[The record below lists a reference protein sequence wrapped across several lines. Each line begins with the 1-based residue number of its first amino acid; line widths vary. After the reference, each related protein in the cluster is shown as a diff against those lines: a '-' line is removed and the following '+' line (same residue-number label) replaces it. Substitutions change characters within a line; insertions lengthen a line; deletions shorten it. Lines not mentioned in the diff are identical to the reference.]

1 MDGAEK
7 AMEKEEKEEK
17 VVSEYTK
24 WMDGAEE
31 AMGDDKAE
39 AVAEEEKP
47 EATSERSAS
56 DVERDARKKMNDH
69 KDEIKNLQKKIQQ
82 TESAFDVCTEDL
94 FNQTIKLEEMEKK
107 AGNAEG
113 QVGDLA
119 RRLLLMEESS
129 VKSEERLAISAT
141 NLAKTS
147 IEADQS
153 IKDQHVISEVCAKK
167 SENNDGL
174 ETQLKDAQYTLTE
187 SENKYETLA
196 RKLNTMETEAVRSNE
211 RAETVETKFIDIED
225 ELKVVGANQQT
236 LEVSE
241 EKSLERED
249 VLQKQIKELMA
260 KLKLADTRSENA
272 EMDIGRLNVR
282 IDKVE
287 EDLVTEKSKIK
298 QVSDDLNAVFTDLEQ
313 GVC

>member
-1 MDGAEK
+1 M
-7 AMEKEEKEEK
+7 
-17 VVSEYTK
+17 
-24 WMDGAEE
+24 
-31 AMGDDKAE
+31 
-39 AVAEEEKP
+39 
-47 EATSERSAS
+47 
-56 DVERDARKKMNDH
+56 
-69 KDEIKNLQKKIQQ
+69 
-82 TESAFDVCTEDL
+82 
-94 FNQTIKLEEMEKK
+94 
-107 AGNAEG
+107 
-113 QVGDLA
+113 
-119 RRLLLMEESS
+119 
-129 VKSEERLAISAT
+129 T
-141 NLAKTS
+141 NLANTS
-147 IEADQS
+147 LMADKS

-225 ELKVVGANQQT
+225 ELKVVGANQQA

-249 VLQKQIKELMA
+249 ILQKQIKELLG

>member
-1 MDGAEK
+1 MQ
-7 AMEKEEKEEK
+7 AME
-17 VVSEYTK
+17 SQ
-24 WMDGAEE
+24 
-31 AMGDDKAE
+31 
-39 AVAEEEKP
+39 
-47 EATSERSAS
+47 
-56 DVERDARKKMNDH
+56 
-69 KDEIKNLQKKIQQ
+69 L
-82 TESAFDVCTEDL
+82 DVCTEDL

-141 NLAKTS
+141 NLAGACLR
-147 IEADQS
+147 ADQS

-211 RAETVETKFIDIED
+211 RAETVESKFIDIED
-225 ELKVVGANQQT
+225 ELKVVGANQQA

-249 VLQKQIKELMA
+249 ILQKQIKELLG
-260 KLKLADTRSENA
+260 KLKLADTRSENS

>member
-1 MDGAEK
+1 MGK
-7 AMEKEEKEEK
+7 WEKEVAAINSTADGFEEQ
-17 VVSEYTK
+17 V
-24 WMDGAEE
+24 
-31 AMGDDKAE
+31 
-39 AVAEEEKP
+39 
-47 EATSERSAS
+47 
-56 DVERDARKKMNDH
+56 
-69 KDEIKNLQKKIQQ
+69 KNLQKKIQQ

-107 AGNAEG
+107 AGNAE
-113 QVGDLA
+113 
-119 RRLLLMEESS
+119 
-129 VKSEERLAISAT
+129 ERLAISAT

-147 IEADQS
+147 IDADQS

-167 SENNDGL
+167 SENTDGL
-174 ETQLKDAQYTLTE
+174 EPQLKDAQSTLTE

-225 ELKVVGANQQT
+225 ELKVVGANQQA

-249 VLQKQIKELMA
+249 ILQKQIKELLG
-260 KLKLADTRSENA
+260 KLKLADTRSENS

-287 EDLVTEKSKIK
+287 EV
-298 QVSDDLNAVFTDLEQ
+298 
-313 GVC
+313 

>member
-1 MDGAEK
+1 MGDSRCPPASMDSIKKKMQSLARETDNATARAQK
-7 AMEKEEKEEK
+7 WEKEVASINATADAFEEQ
-17 VVSEYTK
+17 V
-24 WMDGAEE
+24 
-31 AMGDDKAE
+31 
-39 AVAEEEKP
+39 
-47 EATSERSAS
+47 
-56 DVERDARKKMNDH
+56 
-69 KDEIKNLQKKIQQ
+69 KNLQKKIQQ

-147 IEADQS
+147 LDADQG
-153 IKDQHVISEVCAKK
+153 IKDENNINEVCSKK

-174 ETQLKDAQYTLTE
+174 EKQLKDAQYTLTE

-196 RKLNTMETEAVRSNE
+196 RKLTTMETEAVRSNE

-225 ELKVVGANQQT
+225 ELKVVGANQQA

-249 VLQKQIKELMA
+249 ILQKQIKELLG
-260 KLKLADTRSENA
+260 KLKLADTRSENS
-272 EMDIGRLNVR
+272 ERDIGRLNVR

>member
-1 MDGAEK
+1 MQ
-7 AMEKEEKEEK
+7 AME
-17 VVSEYTK
+17 S
-24 WMDGAEE
+24 
-31 AMGDDKAE
+31 
-39 AVAEEEKP
+39 
-47 EATSERSAS
+47 
-56 DVERDARKKMNDH
+56 
-69 KDEIKNLQKKIQQ
+69 Q
-82 TESAFDVCTEDL
+82 FDVCTEDL

-147 IEADQS
+147 IDADQS

-167 SENNDGL
+167 SEDNDGL
-174 ETQLKDAQYTLTE
+174 ETQLKE
-187 SENKYETLA
+187 A
-196 RKLNTMETEAVRSNE
+196 R
-211 RAETVETKFIDIED
+211 
-225 ELKVVGANQQT
+225 ANQQA

-249 VLQKQIKELMA
+249 ILQKQIKELLG
-260 KLKLADTRSENA
+260 KLKLADTRSENS

>member
-1 MDGAEK
+1 
-7 AMEKEEKEEK
+7 
-17 VVSEYTK
+17 
-24 WMDGAEE
+24 
-31 AMGDDKAE
+31 MG
-39 AVAEEEKP
+39 
-47 EATSERSAS
+47 
-56 DVERDARKKMNDH
+56 
-69 KDEIKNLQKKIQQ
+69 
-82 TESAFDVCTEDL
+82 
-94 FNQTIKLEEMEKK
+94 
-107 AGNAEG
+107 G

-153 IKDQHVISEVCAKK
+153 IKD
-167 SENNDGL
+167 
-174 ETQLKDAQYTLTE
+174 
-187 SENKYETLA
+187 
-196 RKLNTMETEAVRSNE
+196 
-211 RAETVETKFIDIED
+211 
-225 ELKVVGANQQT
+225 QQT

>member
-1 MDGAEK
+1 MGDTRCPPPSMDSIKKKMQSLARETANATARAEK
-7 AMEKEEKEEK
+7 WEKEVAAINATADGFEEQ
-17 VVSEYTK
+17 V
-24 WMDGAEE
+24 
-31 AMGDDKAE
+31 
-39 AVAEEEKP
+39 
-47 EATSERSAS
+47 
-56 DVERDARKKMNDH
+56 
-69 KDEIKNLQKKIQQ
+69 KNLQKKIQQ
-82 TESAFDVCTEDL
+82 TESAFDVCTEAL

-225 ELKVVGANQQT
+225 KLKV
-236 LEVSE
+236 
-241 EKSLERED
+241 
-249 VLQKQIKELMA
+249 
-260 KLKLADTRSENA
+260 ADTRSENA

-287 EDLVTEKSKIK
+287 EDLVTE
-298 QVSDDLNAVFTDLEQ
+298 
-313 GVC
+313 

>member
-1 MDGAEK
+1 MGDTRCPPPSMDSIKKKMQSLARETANATARAEK
-7 AMEKEEKEEK
+7 WEKEVAAINATADGFEEQ
-17 VVSEYTK
+17 V
-24 WMDGAEE
+24 
-31 AMGDDKAE
+31 
-39 AVAEEEKP
+39 
-47 EATSERSAS
+47 
-56 DVERDARKKMNDH
+56 
-69 KDEIKNLQKKIQQ
+69 KNLQKKIQQ

-147 IEADQS
+147 IDADQS

-167 SENNDGL
+167 SEN
-174 ETQLKDAQYTLTE
+174 
-187 SENKYETLA
+187 
-196 RKLNTMETEAVRSNE
+196 
-211 RAETVETKFIDIED
+211 ED

-287 EDLVTEKSKIK
+287 EDL
-298 QVSDDLNAVFTDLEQ
+298 
-313 GVC
+313 

>member
-1 MDGAEK
+1 MGDSRCRPASMDSIKKKMQSLARETDNATARAQK
-7 AMEKEEKEEK
+7 WEKEVASINATADTFEEQ
-17 VVSEYTK
+17 V
-24 WMDGAEE
+24 
-31 AMGDDKAE
+31 
-39 AVAEEEKP
+39 
-47 EATSERSAS
+47 
-56 DVERDARKKMNDH
+56 
-69 KDEIKNLQKKIQQ
+69 KNLQKKIQQ

-147 IEADQS
+147 IDDDQS

-196 RKLNTMETEAVRSNE
+196 RKLTTMETEAVRSNE
-211 RAETVETKFIDIED
+211 RAETMETKFIDIED
-225 ELKVVGANQQT
+225 ELKVVGADQQA

-249 VLQKQIKELMA
+249 ILQKQIKELLG
-260 KLKLADTRSENA
+260 KLKLADTRSENS

-298 QVSDDLNAVFTDLEQ
+298 QVSDDLNNVFEALM
-313 GVC
+313 

>member
-1 MDGAEK
+1 M
-7 AMEKEEKEEK
+7 
-17 VVSEYTK
+17 
-24 WMDGAEE
+24 
-31 AMGDDKAE
+31 
-39 AVAEEEKP
+39 
-47 EATSERSAS
+47 
-56 DVERDARKKMNDH
+56 
-69 KDEIKNLQKKIQQ
+69 KNLQRKIQQ
-82 TESAFDVCTEDL
+82 TEGAFDSATEDL

-119 RRLLLMEESS
+119 RRLLLLEESA

-147 IEADQS
+147 IDADQG
-153 IKDQHVISEVCAKK
+153 IKDECNINEVCSKK

-174 ETQLKDAQYTLTE
+174 EKQLKDAQYTLTE

-196 RKLNTMETEAVRSNE
+196 RKLNTVESEAVRSNE
-211 RAETVETKFIDIED
+211 RAENVEVKFIDIED
-225 ELKVVGANQQT
+225 ELKVVGQNQQT

-241 EKSLERED
+241 EKNLERED
-249 VLQKQIKELMA
+249 VLQRQIKELMG
-260 KLKLADTRSENA
+260 KLKIADTRSENA

-287 EDLVTEKSKIK
+287 EDLVIEKSKIK
-298 QVSDDLNAVFTDLEQ
+298 QVSDDLNAVFDDLM
-313 GVC
+313 